1 METLE
6 RESQQAMQI
15 RQYLNP
21 MFGLDVIVYSP
32 AKIKQRLAL
41 GDSFLTE
48 IIERGIV
55 LYESPDSWM
64 NKHIQ
69 MGGAVFVQFIS
80 SGIGGFPAIKLITFP
95 VVKGAH
101 AHADFLLT
109 I

>member
-21 MFGLDVIVYSP
+21 MFGQDVIVYSP

-55 LYESPDSWM
+55 LYESPDS
-64 NKHIQ
+64 
-69 MGGAVFVQFIS
+69 
-80 SGIGGFPAIKLITFP
+80 
-95 VVKGAH
+95 
-101 AHADFLLT
+101 
-109 I
+109 